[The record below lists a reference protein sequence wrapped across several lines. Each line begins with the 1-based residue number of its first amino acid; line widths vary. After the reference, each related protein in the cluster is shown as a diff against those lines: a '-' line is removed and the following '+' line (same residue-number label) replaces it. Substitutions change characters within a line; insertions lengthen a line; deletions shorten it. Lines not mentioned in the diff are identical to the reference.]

1 MEGPGN
7 RKGAFMQAKDLMTPD
22 PTTCKPSSDLKSVLE
37 VMREE
42 DCGIVPIT
50 EGNGESRVVGVV
62 TDRDIALYLGEADER
77 PSKVHVSEVM
87 TTGIVSCEPDAEIHE
102 VSRRMQE
109 AQVRRVLIT
118 EGGRLRGVISTADL
132 ARASSSRTDKDRMGN
147 EVERVMER
155 VSEERA

>member
-77 PSKVHVSEVM
+77 PSKVRVSEVM
-87 TTGIVSCEPDAEIHE
+87 TTAIVSCEPDAEIHE

-118 EGGRLRGVISTADL
+118 EGGKLRGVISTADL

-147 EVERVMER
+147 EVERVMEK